1 MKFLHL
7 KIILLT
13 EIYLNAE
20 FQRTVRRNKKTFLSE
35 QHKEREENNR
45 MEKTSGLFKESRDTK
60 GIFHAKKGTVKD
72 RNGTGLIEA

>member
-1 MKFLHL
+1 M
-7 KIILLT
+7 
-13 EIYLNAE
+13 NAE
-20 FQRTVRRNKKTFLSE
+20 FQRTARRNKKTFLSE